1 MIDPAE
7 GNARRGVVEWLW
19 GFVRSENTGGVFYG
33 WRLVVIGFLILL
45 VGREIGDGLII
56 GSVWGNRAVDHGGI
70 GPPWIVLAIAGG
82 VIGGLASLW
91 FAGRGVDRLGP
102 RRMARIGL
110 PLVGPLVML
119 SALPVPGAVEAA
131 FSGLAVLSLIGA
143 YVPAIT
149 MLNHWFRNRLTVA
162 LSLLLFGV
170 AVGGVVVDWLLAL
183 LSSDVFVGW
192 WRDGFG
198 SWWPVVPV
206 ACGLAITVAAWPLAR
221 AMRDRPEDWGEHPD
235 GLAPVAAENVPNYS
249 WREAVRSRQFW
260 TLMAAG
266 GCVAVASSVASVYDG
281 PVIAQGSGTFEDVDR
296 FGLFE
301 KFASVAGILA
311 GGLASYRFPVKYV
324 LSGTAIVQA
333 VGIAVLLSGYGPALL
348 EAAILLGAAS
358 GMATAPAIAVV
369 GIYFGRRSFGM
380 ITVTAMLINYLA
392 SVTAV
397 PAAGYLGYPD
407 PVPGMYTAIFLVAAI
422 VSVVG
427 AGLYLVVGQP
437 RLSPSQQVENP
448 AIS

>member
-1 MIDPAE
+1 MIGRLE
-7 GNARRGVVEWLW
+7 E
-19 GFVRSENTGGVFYG
+19 FVRSESGDGVFYG
-33 WRLVVIGFLILL
+33 WRLVVIGIAVVLL
-45 VGREIGDGLII
+45 GREVGNGLII
-56 GSVWGNRAVDHGGI
+56 GTVWGNRAVDHGGI
-70 GPPWIVLAIAGG
+70 GPPWIALAIAGG
-82 VIGGLASLW
+82 AIGGLLSLW
-91 FAGRGVDRLGP
+91 FAGRGADRLGP

-110 PLVGPLVML
+110 PLVGPVVML
-119 SALPVPGAVEAA
+119 GALPVPGATETS

-162 LSLLLFGV
+162 LALLLFGV
-170 AVGGVVVDWLLAL
+170 AVGGVVIDWLLAL
-183 LSSDVFVGW
+183 LSSDIFVGW

-206 ACGLAITVAAWPLAR
+206 ACGLAIMAAAWPLAR

-235 GLAPVAAENVPNYS
+235 GLTPAAAENVPDYS

-266 GCVAVASSVASVYDG
+266 CCVAVASSVASVYDG
-281 PVIAQGSGTFEDVDR
+281 PVISQGSGTFEDVDR
-296 FGLFE
+296 FGLFK
-301 KFASVAGILA
+301 KFASTVGILI

-324 LSGTAIVQA
+324 LSGAAVVQA
-333 VGIAVLLSGYGPALL
+333 VGMAMLLSGYGPLLL
-348 EAAILLGAAS
+348 EAAVLMGAAS
-358 GMATAPAIAVV
+358 GLATAPVIAVV

-392 SVTAV
+392 SAAAL
-397 PAAGYLGYPD
+397 PAAGSIGYLD
-407 PVPGMYTAIFLVAAI
+407 AALVAYTPIFMAAAI

-427 AGLYLVVGQP
+427 AGLYLLLGQP
-437 RLSPSQQVENP
+437 RLAPAQQVENP
-448 AIS
+448 DIS